1 MTEVCMLGVGSGV
14 GVGVGAPFLPPA
26 EHWEEESQRPNRS
39 DHFENL
45 RAGTRRESGPTEE
58 TAGPGRGIAF

>member
-1 MTEVCMLGVGSGV
+1 MTEVCMLGV

-45 RAGTRRESGPTEE
+45 RAGTRRERSGPTEE
-58 TAGPGRGIAF
+58 TAGPGRGIPF